1 MNWYNNIER
10 WQRRSLTLSNIP
22 GLDDLDEMFPTGPR
36 TKKGSDKKGENKVKE
51 KDKKPA
57 AAQKTASVKKEKDDQ
72 EPQKNEPVVELPDKK
87 DPAEKKE
94 TTKKDM
100 PQKEQPEKEQ
110 PEKKQPEKEQ
120 PEEKS
125 PEERQQIEEDSFF
138 VVPKKA
144 LFTETHSQE
153 NIWLQNDI
161 KAELDEIFKNK
172 PKGFKTKF
180 YNAALRFAVKKYK
193 NQD

>member
-1 MNWYNNIER
+1 MSKI
-10 WQRRSLTLSNIP
+10 Q
-22 GLDDLDEMFPTGPR
+22 GLDDIDEMFPTGPR
-36 TKKGSDKKGENKVKE
+36 TKKGSDKKGENKVKG

-57 AAQKTASVKKEKDDQ
+57 ATQNAVSVKKEKDDH
-72 EPQKNEPVVELPDKK
+72 EPDKNEQVIEPPDKK
-87 DPAEKKE
+87 EPAEKKE
-94 TTKKDM
+94 
-100 PQKEQPEKEQ
+100 PPEKELPENELPEKEQ
-110 PEKKQPEKEQ
+110 TEGE
-120 PEEKS
+120 S
-125 PEERQQIEEDSFF
+125 PEENLGEQQIEEDSFF

-193 NQD
+193 NED